1 MPNLTNKK
9 IDGAKPKLKPYKLSD
24 AHGLYIEV
32 LPSGSKSWRYL
43 YKLSGKH
50 KTKTYGKYPDIG
62 LADARQM
69 HNDFK
74 KELAIGIKE
83 SKTFDDVKA
92 EFIPFHLKTLKNAK
106 HKQQVQY
113 RLDEFVSPII
123 GHMPIDKIKRAD
135 LVNVVKL
142 VQAKGITE
150 TAHRVGTHIRQL
162 FDYALD
168 VGIIEAHSANGLS
181 RVLDTPKAK
190 HMNCI
195 PITDAGKLF
204 KAISGYDE
212 PITRIGL
219 QIAAHTFVRTS
230 ELRFMKWDEIQ
241 DGKFWVIPESRMK
254 MKKPHVVPL
263 TDTVLKLLEQIE
275 VYTGDYDY
283 VLASPKRP
291 NHPVSENTLL
301 FALYRLGYRGL
312 MTVHGFRAL
321 ASTVLNEQSP
331 FHHDVIERQLAHKET
346 DLVRAAYN
354 RAEYLDERI
363 KLMAWWSNWA
373 INAELSCETS
383 EDDQR

>member
-24 AHGLYIEV
+24 AHGLYVEV

-43 YKLSGKH
+43 YKLLGKH

-62 LADARQM
+62 VADARQM

-74 KELAIGIKE
+74 KELALGIKE

-92 EFIPFHLKTLKNAK
+92 EFIPFHLATLKNAK

-162 FDYALD
+162 FDYAMD
-168 VGIIEAHSANGLS
+168 MGFIEAHSANGLS

-195 PITDAGKLF
+195 LINEAGKLF
-204 KAISGYDE
+204 KAIAGYDE

-219 QIAAHTFVRTS
+219 QLAAHTFVRTS
-230 ELRFMKWDEIQ
+230 ELRFMKWSEIQ
-241 DGKFWVIPESRMK
+241 DKKFWVIPESRMK

-263 TDTVLKLLEQIE
+263 SDTTLKLLQELEI
-275 VYTGDYDY
+275 YTGDYDY
-283 VLASPKRP
+283 VLTSPKRAK
-291 NHPVSENTLL
+291 HPVSENTLL

-363 KLMAWWSNWA
+363 TLMAWWSNW
-373 INAELSCETS
+373 INSATSAE
-383 EDDQR
+383 